1 MTSLDFLKALSVLGC
16 LILLTKRKLNIR
28 TPCGTS
34 LTVIT
39 MKIPFLSSLLISLR
53 HKSVNGASCTR
64 TDISACGDCL
74 ADISAE
80 LVDVPAELADIPAE
94 LADAPAELVDAPAE
108 LADMPAE
115 LR

>member
-1 MTSLDFLKALSVLGC
+1 M
-16 LILLTKRKLNIR
+16 KRELNIQ

-34 LTVIT
+34 LSIIT
-39 MKIPFLSSLLISLR
+39 AKTPFSSSPLISLR

-74 ADISAE
+74 IDM
-80 LVDVPAELADIPAE
+80 
-94 LADAPAELVDAPAE
+94 PAE

-115 LR
+115 VI